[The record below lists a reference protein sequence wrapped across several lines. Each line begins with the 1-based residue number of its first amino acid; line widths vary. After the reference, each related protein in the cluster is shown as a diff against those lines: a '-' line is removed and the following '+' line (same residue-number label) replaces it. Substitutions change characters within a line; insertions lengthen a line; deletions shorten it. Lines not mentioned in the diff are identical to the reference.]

1 MAKCYS
7 SDKESKSTDQVSTL
21 AFKAAK
27 MIRYSCLGKFIA
39 TKKTSNFFFTLLSAT
54 SACTYTLTRVAVR
67 FFVCKQRVVLR
78 WLSSVLSFSGGKI
91 HSLQYILNNGLQH

>member
-39 TKKTSNFFFTLLSAT
+39 TKKTSNFFLLYCQQLVHAHI
-54 SACTYTLTRVAVR
+54 R
-67 FFVCKQRVVLR
+67 
-78 WLSSVLSFSGGKI
+78 
-91 HSLQYILNNGLQH
+91 